1 MAHFK
6 RWLWPAADG
15 QLVLTARTHRGP
27 SIATLLKDIIL
38 PVQASF
44 RVQTTEADERHL
56 RPLRSAQPVS
66 CMYTSEVCPHA
77 SPGTDVR
84 GTVRGQARPNRM
96 HTVEQTLQTKSLKS
110 SCCGW

>member
-38 PVQASF
+38 PILASF
-44 RVQTTEADERHL
+44 RVQTTEATFVL
-56 RPLRSAQPVS
+56 FAQLSRFRVH
-66 CMYTSEVCPHA
+66 EVCPHT

-84 GTVRGQARPNRM
+84 GTVRGKARPNRM
-96 HTVEQTLQTKSLKS
+96 HTAEQTLQNKSFKS
-110 SCCGW
+110 SCCG